1 MERPARLVLRPAR
14 GLATVWAAAGAV
26 LLAAGVWLVVD
37 SGGAPLAWVA
47 IAVFAAVASYFIL
60 QALVPAWFTLVCD
73 EHGLRGR
80 TPWRAFRVAWSD
92 VDLAGVERF
101 AGDPLLRLHV
111 HEPAPDVIDVLL
123 PVGAD
128 VAALHEFL
136 RRQLG
141 PAPAAHADLDGS
153 DHPTRGH
160 DRTTPRST
168 P

>member
-14 GLATVWAAAGAV
+14 GLATAWAVAGAG
-26 LLAAGVWLVVD
+26 LLASGVWLVVD

-47 IAVFAAVASYFIL
+47 IAVFAAVASYFVL

-73 EHGLRGR
+73 EDGIRGR
-80 TPWRAFRVAWSD
+80 TPWRAFHVAWSD

-111 HEPAPDVIDVLL
+111 HEPVPDVIDVLL

-128 VAALHEFL
+128 VPSLHEYL
-136 RRQLG
+136 RLQLG
-141 PAPAAHADLDGS
+141 SAPTADPGRGRS
-153 DHPTRGH
+153 DHRRRPH
-160 DRTTPRST
+160 DPTTPRSA